1 MEEGYDAGGW
11 GKVAPLGKA
20 LVVLLL
26 CEGVVKV
33 CSRVVVGCSTVGV
46 ISCDEVAT
54 VVVVVLVVVVVAV
67 KKHARFLLYGIRVA
81 VAVGTDSYNAA
92 CALCCDRRG
101 VAGGQTRHSLDGV

>member
-54 VVVVVLVVVVVAV
+54 VVVVVVVAV
-67 KKHARFLLYGIRVA
+67 KSHARFLPYGIRVA
-81 VAVGTDSYNAA
+81 VVVGTASYNAA
-92 CALCCDRRG
+92 SALCCDRRG
-101 VAGGQTRHSLDGV
+101 AAGGQTRHSLDGV